1 MSETDRSAN
10 GELADTLFDS
20 LAAMGKWLMLVV
32 AIAAGTFLGL
42 LLFGWFLL
50 HQAEGK
56 LKEVFGPSTSSETS
70 TTAPAYTNP

>member
-1 MSETDRSAN
+1 
-10 GELADTLFDS
+10 
-20 LAAMGKWLMLVV
+20 LVV

-42 LLFGWFLL
+42 LLFVWFVQ

-56 LKEVFGPSTSSETS
+56 LKQVFGPSSSETS